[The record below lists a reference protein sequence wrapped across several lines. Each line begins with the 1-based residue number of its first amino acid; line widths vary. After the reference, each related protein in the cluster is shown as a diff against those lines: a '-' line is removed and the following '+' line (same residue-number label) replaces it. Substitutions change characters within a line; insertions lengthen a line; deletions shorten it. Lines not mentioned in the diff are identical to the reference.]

1 MVWLPQQRIVI
12 AGDMAFHEPLL
23 PVFADTDTLG
33 WIETWGKFAALDPL
47 IVVPGHGGP
56 TTLEVVDEWT
66 MGYIKYL
73 RGEITKILDSG
84 GSLIEAYKIDQSAY
98 SHLDTFDELAGL
110 NADRIYRAMEF
121 E

>member
-1 MVWLPQQRIVI
+1 
-12 AGDMAFHEPLL
+12 MA
-23 PVFADTDTLG
+23 
-33 WIETWGKFAALDPL
+33 
-47 IVVPGHGGP
+47 VVHKWTIGYLQHMRDEI
-56 TTLEVVDEWT
+56 TTL
-66 MGYIKYL
+66 
-73 RGEITKILDSG
+73 LDNG